1 MRVMKQIIKRAG
13 VSDIR
18 FHDIR
23 HTQASILISEGV
35 DIVIISSRL
44 GHGNP
49 KITLDFYAHLLPN
62 SDDGIAD
69 ILHNAIDSNDKW

>member
-1 MRVMKQIIKRAG
+1 MKQIIKRAG